1 MSVGCSEIGI
11 SVIVKHVQHIR
22 IIKAF
27 CLPRGK
33 FFSCWGDRKSNQLNA
48 HVRLKRF
55 LGDEERKVLI
65 ISFVLSDFN
74 YCTLF

>member
-33 FFSCWGDRKSNQLNA
+33 FFGSWGDRKNGS
-48 HVRLKRF
+48 VVVCY
-55 LGDEERKVLI
+55 GE
-65 ISFVLSDFN
+65 S
-74 YCTLF
+74 